1 MQEKL
6 LMGGQLMDKAAKQ
19 EYELRQAQ
27 IEIEERRRQ
36 ELELARELEKSEEAN
51 IMVEEQFESLQESLD
66 DKSHKLRK
74 LFTKYKNL
82 KAVNQDLIEE
92 ASREREDMVDTIREL
107 RQEDKRKQLVLDYFI
122 PPDIVEML
130 NRKAQWDEQSDAWI
144 IPRKHLVGNGMR
156 GRRPV
161 SATGLRRPETD
172 YAKHRK
178 KFSNNPRYR
187 SDNIANFEL
196 DMPDRTTADYEGPA
210 ISQRV
215 KAALDAAL
223 IGEDNDEI
231 EFDSPENL
239 PEFNPYLN
247 YQGEEPERDRE
258 EQRSKSRK
266 KERTKSKR

>member
-107 RQEDKRKQLVLDYFI
+107 RQEDKRKQLVL
-122 PPDIVEML
+122 
-130 NRKAQWDEQSDAWI
+130 
-144 IPRKHLVGNGMR
+144 
-156 GRRPV
+156 
-161 SATGLRRPETD
+161 AT
-172 YAKHRK
+172 
-178 KFSNNPRYR
+178 NQ
-187 SDNIANFEL
+187 
-196 DMPDRTTADYEGPA
+196 M
-210 ISQRV
+210 
-215 KAALDAAL
+215 
-223 IGEDNDEI
+223 
-231 EFDSPENL
+231 NL
-239 PEFNPYLN
+239 MHCCH
-247 YQGEEPERDRE
+247 
-258 EQRSKSRK
+258 
-266 KERTKSKR
+266 